1 MKIPIENHNLNSYI
15 KIFIEYSI
23 LILIYYSEEEK
34 ILIDL
39 DLIKIIKLNI
49 EYSEKNKEKKLSLI
63 DNLKL

>member
-49 EYSEKNKEKKLSLI
+49 ECSEKNKEKKLSLI

>member
-49 EYSEKNKEKKLSLI
+49 EYSEKNKEKKI
-63 DNLKL
+63 

>member
-49 EYSEKNKEKKLSLI
+49 EYSEKNK
-63 DNLKL
+63 